1 MTMKSK
7 MTGDKDY
14 QDELDVYEALFNME
28 KKEGKKLLTDEQR
41 NKLIQSG
48 RMTNSGEGSYKK
60 GTRFDMKKMKQT
72 YEIVSGLLVRM
83 DQYKRRFYSDEA
95 WDNYSE
101 EERKRAR
108 GFMFLK
114 IFKKSPREYGFELY
128 KKMTG

>member
-114 IFKKSPREYGFELY
+114 IFKKSPREYGFDLY

>member
-1 MTMKSK
+1 

>member
-1 MTMKSK
+1 MKSK